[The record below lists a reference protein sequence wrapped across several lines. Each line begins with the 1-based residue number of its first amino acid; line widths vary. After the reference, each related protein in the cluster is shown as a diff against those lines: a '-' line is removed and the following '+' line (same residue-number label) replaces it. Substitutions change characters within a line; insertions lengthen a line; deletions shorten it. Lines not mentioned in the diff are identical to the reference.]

1 MAVEGGYG
9 LVTSLLIVT
18 GSYRRMGNCEMF
30 AKDIALR
37 THTHADHIA
46 NLRLTD
52 FTLKPCMGCYK
63 CLNPEHRCRVND
75 DLYFILEKMQAF
87 GGIIFSIP
95 TYVLG
100 PVGQFKLFADRLA
113 CMAAFNPAFQK
124 IHAVTAIFGGI
135 EGWRGVTQSLVN
147 AVVRMMGFNLKG
159 SAFIEAA
166 LPGECLDSKYQPVA
180 QGLANVLSSSA
191 ETYFPCK
198 TRQCPA
204 CGSDLFFIQ
213 GERLVCAMCESSGK
227 YRDGVWLAYQD
238 SGRFTTKGFVEHFE
252 GWLKPKVL
260 EYSTQRE
267 HHRLLRE
274 TYKNIGV
281 WIKKDE

>member
-1 MAVEGGYG
+1 
-9 LVTSLLIVT
+9 
-18 GSYRRMGNCEMF
+18 
-30 AKDIALR
+30 
-37 THTHADHIA
+37 
-46 NLRLTD
+46 
-52 FTLKPCMGCYK
+52 MGCYR

-113 CMAAFNPAFQK
+113 CMAVFHPAFQK
-124 IHAVTAIFGGI
+124 IHAVTAVFGGI

-198 TRQCPA
+198 TLQCPA
-204 CGSDLFFIQ
+204 CGSDLF
-213 GERLVCAMCESSGK
+213 LSKASVWSAPCAKVQANTGM
-227 YRDGVWLAYQD
+227 AYGLPIRTRVG
-238 SGRFTTKGFVEHFE
+238 SR
-252 GWLKPKVL
+252 PKVL
-260 EYSTQRE
+260 SNT
-267 HHRLLRE
+267 LRAGLNPRFWNMYPKG
-274 TYKNIGV
+274 TSSFV
-281 WIKKDE
+281 A